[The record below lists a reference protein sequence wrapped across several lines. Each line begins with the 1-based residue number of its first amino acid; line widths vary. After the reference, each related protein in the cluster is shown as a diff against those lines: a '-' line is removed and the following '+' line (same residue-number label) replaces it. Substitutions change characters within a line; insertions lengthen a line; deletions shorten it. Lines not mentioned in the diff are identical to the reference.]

1 MNKPNFIKSVEA
13 VINKRG
19 PEILTGIGIGGM
31 ISSIAL
37 TAKIAPKVSRLM
49 EQAEEEKG
57 EKLTLKE
64 KFKIAWKP
72 CLPIAVTAGT
82 STACLIGASTVS
94 SKRNA
99 ALATAYQ
106 ITSNAFAEYKE
117 QVVETIGEKKEKV
130 IKEKVADKKL
140 AKDPVTNSQV
150 IITERGNTLCY
161 DTISGRYFKSDMD
174 IIRKAENMLNR
185 RLINEMYVSLNEFY
199 DEIGLKPTKQGND
212 LGWNMDEGYV
222 SLDLSSHIA
231 DDGTPCL
238 VVDYSI
244 APRYDFT
251 KLM

>member
-1 MNKPNFIKSVEA
+1 MNKPNFIKSVET

-19 PEILTGIGIGGM
+19 PEILAGIGIAGM

-49 EQAEEEKG
+49 EQAEQEKG
-57 EKLTLKE
+57 EELTVKE

-72 CLPIAVTAGT
+72 CLPIAVTTVT
-82 STACLIGASTVS
+82 STACLIGASSVNA
-94 SKRNA
+94 KRNA

-106 ITSNAFAEYKE
+106 LTSNAFAEYKE
-117 QVVETIGEKKEKV
+117 QVVETIGEKKEKT

-140 AKDPVTNSQV
+140 AKDPVTTKEV

-161 DTISGRYFKSDMD
+161 DAISGRYFKSDMD
-174 IIRKAENMLNR
+174 IIKKAENLLNR
-185 RLINEMYVSLNEFY
+185 RLINEMYISLNEFY
-199 DEIGLKPTKQGND
+199 DELGLKPTRQGDD
-212 LGWNMDEGYV
+212 LGWNMDDGYI
-222 SLDLSSHIA
+222 SLDLSSHLA

-238 VVDYSI
+238 VVDYSV
-244 APRYDFT
+244 APRYDFS